1 MSAIIKRYE
10 KKYGYKPNIF
20 ELYSLYSQGYLNLSD
35 SEENQLLREFKKN
48 NIN

>member
-10 KKYGYKPNIF
+10 KKYGYRPTIF
-20 ELYSLYSQGYLNLSD
+20 ELHNLYTQGYLNLSD
-35 SEENQLLREFKKN
+35 IEENQLLREFEKN